1 MSSLVQSPEGHVPLP
16 PSTQHTPLTW
26 RLGLLALVVAL
37 TAAVYALE
45 SQIGVRGQAAVGVVA
60 FFALGAAFST
70 NLRAVN
76 WRTIGW
82 GIALQLILALLV
94 LKVPAVDA
102 GFQVVGAGVKKFIG
116 FSNEGA
122 KFVFGNLYD
131 SRPPDFT
138 PDGKETTNSG
148 SWSRLFRPYKA
159 IDPKTNQEVEVQ
171 PYAFQFAFVALP
183 PILSSPPSSQSCIT
197 SASSSGSC
205 G

>member
-102 GFQVVGAGVKKFIG
+102 GFQ
-116 FSNEGA
+116 
-122 KFVFGNLYD
+122 
-131 SRPPDFT
+131 
-138 PDGKETTNSG
+138 
-148 SWSRLFRPYKA
+148 
-159 IDPKTNQEVEVQ
+159 
-171 PYAFQFAFVALP
+171 
-183 PILSSPPSSQSCIT
+183 
-197 SASSSGSC
+197 
-205 G
+205 